1 MPSLPTSPTVPPPS
15 RREALAWLA
24 GLAMA
29 AAGTAHAEADGPGGF
44 DRGLLWRVERR
55 GVAPSHLFGTLHLD
69 DPRALDF
76 RPPVRRAFAAA
87 RVLVIEMLEDDT
99 SARRFVLAS
108 RLEGGATLRDI
119 AGEEIAARVAAVL
132 GSSYGMPPEV
142 SLQLKPWA
150 AYLVLA
156 QPTRPL
162 GEIVDAA
169 LRRMARQR
177 ALPVQALETL
187 DEQVQAL
194 EAVPEASQVA
204 LLDAIARRH
213 DEAQAAIPALLE
225 RYLVGD
231 LAGLLSL
238 QSSTASR
245 RCTRRSTT
253 CWSSCCGAATSAWRS
268 ACSPRCARAA
278 PSPPWARCT
287 CREPRAC
294 RHGCS
299 APAGGCG
306 RSKPECRTPVR
317 NRAPRAPRGRIRPT
331 ARRSR
336 AATALAP
343 CADAPDRAAS
353 RNHVATLHAWLRR
366 TPCSRCSRRWQ
377 RSASASSCVTI
388 T

>member
-213 DEAQAAIPALLE
+213 DEAQAAIPALLQ
-225 RYLVGD
+225 RYLDGD

-238 QSSTASR
+238 QYDAID
-245 RCTRRSTT
+245 
-253 CWSSCCGAATSAWRS
+253 G
-268 ACSPRCARAA
+268 
-278 PSPPWARCT
+278 
-287 CREPRAC
+287 EPA
-294 RHGCS
+294 
-299 APAGGCG
+299 
-306 RSKPECRTPVR
+306 
-317 NRAPRAPRGRIRPT
+317 
-331 ARRSR
+331 
-336 AATALAP
+336 
-343 CADAPDRAAS
+343 
-353 RNHVATLHAWLRR
+353 LHAPLDDLLEQLLRR
-366 TPCSRCSRRWQ
+366 RNERMAQ
-377 RSASASSCVTI
+377 RLQPALRQGRAFAAMGALHLQGAEGVPARLQRAGWRVRPVES
-388 T
+388 

>member
-1 MPSLPTSPTVPPPS
+1 MPSLPAPPTVPPPS
-15 RREALAWLA
+15 RRETLAWLA

-29 AAGTAHAEADGPGGF
+29 AAGTAALAGTDDAPGGF

-69 DPRALDF
+69 DARALDF

-108 RLEGGATLRDI
+108 RLDGGETLRDI
-119 AGEEIAARVAAVL
+119 AGEEVAARVAAVL
-132 GSSYGMPPEV
+132 GSRYGMPPEV
-142 SLQLKPWA
+142 SLRLKPWA
-150 AYLVLA
+150 AYLALA
-156 QPTRPL
+156 QPSRPL

-187 DEQVQAL
+187 EEQVQAL

-225 RYLVGD
+225 RYLDGD

-238 QSSTASR
+238 QYDAID
-245 RCTRRSTT
+245 
-253 CWSSCCGAATSAWRS
+253 G
-268 ACSPRCARAA
+268 
-278 PSPPWARCT
+278 
-287 CREPRAC
+287 EPA
-294 RHGCS
+294 
-299 APAGGCG
+299 
-306 RSKPECRTPVR
+306 
-317 NRAPRAPRGRIRPT
+317 
-331 ARRSR
+331 
-336 AATALAP
+336 
-343 CADAPDRAAS
+343 
-353 RNHVATLHAWLRR
+353 LHAPLDDLLEQLLRR
-366 TPCSRCSRRWQ
+366 RNERMAQ
-377 RSASASSCVTI
+377 RLQPALRQGRAFAAMGALHLQGAEGVPARLQRAGWRVRPVEA
-388 T
+388 